1 MNVLVASPATVRTD
15 ILIPPG
21 AAYQERICRFVDDL
35 GQVVDISGW
44 AFTLDVRREYDTEVL
59 LACTEANGRLVVN
72 DTLGSVAISLS
83 ALDVAEFEPGRYRYD
98 LRAVRPSPIPVWY
111 PASGYVTF
119 TPQITRP

>member
-1 MNVLVASPATVRTD
+1 MNVLVTSPATVRTD

-21 AAYQERICRFVDDL
+21 AAYQERVCRFVDDL
-35 GQVVDISGW
+35 GAVQDISGW

-83 ALDVAEFEPGRYRYD
+83 AEDVALFGVARYRYD
-98 LRAVRPSPIPVWY
+98 LRVVRTFPIPVWY
-111 PASGYVTF
+111 PVAGFLIF

>member
-1 MNVLVASPATVRTD
+1 MNVLVTSPATVRTD

-44 AFTLDVRREYDTEVL
+44 TFTLDVRREYDTEVL

-72 DTLGSVAISLS
+72 DALGSVAISLS
-83 ALDVAEFEPGRYRYD
+83 AGEVGAFEIGRYRYD
-98 LRAVRPSPIPVWY
+98 LRVERQFPAPVWY
-111 PASGYVTF
+111 PASGYAIF